1 MLKLIPRMR
10 DFIWDKFVR
19 WLTHEKENDQLP
31 LSDFDRMRYE
41 LRPGDVLLVEG
52 RSKVSDIIKMITQ
65 SIWTHSVLYL
75 GRIQDIDDPDLKLH
89 IQKFYPD
96 HADSL
101 MIIESLL
108 GKGTI
113 VDSLDKYQ
121 HEHVRICRP
130 KGLTRSDAQQVMRY
144 AIRQLGTDYNVRQLL
159 DLARFMFPY
168 MILPRRWRSTLFE
181 HNAGRPTKTVCSTM
195 MAEAFAQV
203 RFPIRPVLHQNG
215 NGELRMYRRNS
226 KLITPPDFDYSPYFE
241 IIKYPMLDFDELSVY
256 KKLPWDRG
264 GVHCNTAGDSFIT
277 DPSVIDQLEI
287 VESTPEKGDDIGQ
300 QTKKSTSP
308 ENGTGSDEAG
318 NNEPANYQSWDNEP
332 GDNELAE
339 DDSQESEPG
348 DNKSDLKQESNLNK
362 KV

>member
-1 MLKLIPRMR
+1 MLKLISRMR
-10 DFIWDKFVR
+10 NFIWDKFVL
-19 WLTHEKENDQLP
+19 WLTHEKKNDQLP

-75 GRIQDIDDPDLKLH
+75 GRIQDIDDPELKLH

-130 KGLTRSDAQQVMRY
+130 KGLTRSDAQQVIRY

-203 RFPIRPVLHQNG
+203 RFPIRPILHRDDSG
-215 NGELRMYRRNS
+215 KLRMYRRNS

-256 KKLPWDRG
+256 KKLPWDRN
-264 GVHCNTAGDSFIT
+264 GVHYNTAGDYFIT
-277 DPSVIDQLEI
+277 DPSVIEQVEP
-287 VESTPEKGDDIGQ
+287 VESNPEKDDHGVPE
-300 QTKKSTSP
+300 TEKKASL
-308 ENGTGSDEAG
+308 ENDPGNHEPWDDE
-318 NNEPANYQSWDNEP
+318 PV
-332 GDNELAE
+332 
-339 DDSQESEPG
+339 DDDLQEIEPG
-348 DNKSDLKQESNLNK
+348 DNKSDLRQGSNLNN

>member
-1 MLKLIPRMR
+1 MFKLISRTR
-10 DFIWDKFVR
+10 NFIWDKFVH
-19 WLTHEKENDQLP
+19 WLTCEKENDQLP

-52 RSKVSDIIKMITQ
+52 RSKISDIIKMITQ

-75 GRIQDIDDPDLKLH
+75 GRIQDIDDPELKLH

-96 HADSL
+96 HADNL

-121 HEHVRICRP
+121 DEHVRICRP
-130 KGLTRSDAQQVMRY
+130 KGLTRSDAQQVIHY

-168 MILPRRWRSTLFE
+168 MLLPRRWRSSLFE

-203 RFPIRPVLHQNG
+203 HFPIRPVLHQDEK
-215 NGELRMYRRNS
+215 GELRMFRRNS

-241 IIKYPMLDFDELSVY
+241 IIKYPMLDFDELAVY
-256 KKLPWDRG
+256 KKLPWDRS
-264 GVHCNTAGDSFIT
+264 GVHCSTVGDCFIT
-277 DPSVIDQLEI
+277 DPSVIDRIKTAESNPAKDERDEI
-287 VESTPEKGDDIGQ
+287 
-300 QTKKSTSP
+300 
-308 ENGTGSDEAG
+308 EAKR
-318 NNEPANYQSWDNEP
+318 NEPLEGEPNDHEPWDIKSR
-332 GDNELAE
+332 DNK
-339 DDSQESEPG
+339 PG
-348 DNKSDLKQESNLNK
+348 DNKPLDDNLKENEPWDQKSDQST
-362 KV
+362 KVKI